1 MSLEPQA
8 IDEENEDTVAS
19 RWSMTPID
27 DRLNFFRAL
36 QPEEA
41 GDLFMSLP
49 SHEQAMLIEQLP
61 TTEKRIWLR
70 TLAPDDA
77 ADVLQALPLEIRP
90 MLLELFE
97 GSTRFEVSGLLAY
110 EEDEAGGLMSPR
122 FARIRPDA
130 TIGEAISYLRRQ
142 ARAKQIE
149 TLYYCY
155 VLDQSQKLLG
165 VVSFRHLIMARESEL
180 VRDNMQA
187 DIISVNEKVDQEAV
201 ARLMQDSDLVAVPVI
216 DDEGKMKGIVTHDD
230 IVDVVQEEA
239 TEDIHKMGG
248 SEALDTPYMNTP
260 LFSLIKKRAGWLA
273 VLFVGEMF
281 TTSAMSHFE
290 KEIGA
295 AVVLSIFIPL
305 IISGGGNSGSQA
317 STLVIRALALSEIKL
332 RDWDKVLRR
341 ELLSGLSLG
350 LILAVIAFCR
360 IQLWQ
365 FLFGTYG
372 PHHLKLSMTIAL
384 SVIGVVTAGAVAGSM
399 LPFALRRVK
408 LDPASASAP
417 FVATLVDVTG
427 LVVYFSIAKLI
438 LTGTILPGN

>member
-8 IDEENEDTVAS
+8 IDEENDGSVNA
-19 RWSMTPID
+19 RWSLTPMD
-27 DRLNFFRAL
+27 DRVNFFRSL
-36 QPEEA
+36 QPDEA
-41 GDLFMSLP
+41 GDLFLGLP
-49 SHEQAMLIEQLP
+49 THEQAMLIEQLH

-70 TLAPDDA
+70 SLAPDDA
-77 ADVLQALPLEIRP
+77 ADVLQALPVELRP
-90 MLLELFE
+90 TLLDLFE

-155 VLDQSQKLLG
+155 VLDRNQQLLG
-165 VVSFRHLIMARESEL
+165 VISFRHLIMARENEF
-180 VRDNMQA
+180 VRDNMQTEV
-187 DIISVNEKVDQEAV
+187 ISVNEKVDQEAV
-201 ARLMQDSDLVAVPVI
+201 ARLMQDADLVAVPVV
-216 DDEGKMKGIVTHDD
+216 DDDGRMKGIVTHDD

-239 TEDIHKMGG
+239 TEDIQKMGG

-290 KEIGA
+290 HEIDA
-295 AVVLSIFIPL
+295 AVVLSVFIPL

-317 STLVIRALALSEIKL
+317 STLVIRALALSEIRL
-332 RDWDKVLRR
+332 RDWVKVLRR
-341 ELLSGLSLG
+341 ELMAGLSLG
-350 LILAVIAFCR
+350 IILAILAMLR
-360 IQLWQ
+360 IELWQ

-372 PHHLKLSMTIAL
+372 EHHLKLAVTIAL
-384 SVIGVVTAGAVAGSM
+384 SVIGVVAAGAVAGSM
-399 LPFALRRVK
+399 LPFALRRAK

-438 LTGTILPGN
+438 LTGTILP